1 MYRERSRELFLG
13 SQKLGKVFGRS
24 NFKFYWFY
32 GGILLLL
39 LLLLLFYFAG
49 VRASLASHLRHLFLH
64 KMLKSL

>member
-1 MYRERSRELFLG
+1 MYRGRSRELFLG

-39 LLLLLFYFAG
+39 FYFAG